1 MKFIEQTVENITSTK
16 YNLED
21 VYKQIEKVART
32 CYKSEDTIN
41 SNSYEKFVE
50 GLINNKHYS
59 MLEHGI
65 IYLTIPRKEATPYTY
80 TSFRENSYSKFYV
93 DEDDTL
99 YITTNYRVIVEKNL
113 QYYLKYLTVP
123 SEYYH
128 EKAYSFKIITNR
140 AIANEIVRHRVF
152 SFAQESTRWCNY
164 SKDKFNNELTFIKP
178 YEMPDEVVKIL
189 NSNTVDEKLL
199 DDTWYIYYNSL
210 WEAERAYLSVLN
222 GKKEQFT
229 SKDIK
234 DSYKGSKLSVQVAR
248 GLLPLDLKTELVM
261 TGYEEDWKDF
271 IKKRLVKNAH
281 PQAKEIANMIN
292 NYFKFNINK
301 NEN

>member
-1 MKFIEQTVENITSTK
+1 M
-16 YNLED
+16 Y
-21 VYKQIEKVART
+21 
-32 CYKSEDTIN
+32 
-41 SNSYEKFVE
+41 
-50 GLINNKHYS
+50 
-59 MLEHGI
+59 
-65 IYLTIPRKEATPYTY
+65 
-80 TSFRENSYSKFYV
+80 
-93 DEDDTL
+93 
-99 YITTNYRVIVEKNL
+99 
-113 QYYLKYLTVP
+113 
-123 SEYYH
+123 
-128 EKAYSFKIITNR
+128 
-140 AIANEIVRHRVF
+140 
-152 SFAQESTRWCNY
+152 CNY

-178 YEMPDEVVKIL
+178 YEIPDEVVKIL

>member
-152 SFAQESTRWCNY
+152 SFAQESTRQW
-164 SKDKFNNELTFIKP
+164 
-178 YEMPDEVVKIL
+178 
-189 NSNTVDEKLL
+189 
-199 DDTWYIYYNSL
+199 
-210 WEAERAYLSVLN
+210 R
-222 GKKEQFT
+222 
-229 SKDIK
+229 
-234 DSYKGSKLSVQVAR
+234 
-248 GLLPLDLKTELVM
+248 
-261 TGYEEDWKDF
+261 
-271 IKKRLVKNAH
+271 H
-281 PQAKEIANMIN
+281 
-292 NYFKFNINK
+292 
-301 NEN
+301 